1 MPRANEEVEAAL
13 NEYRDLLA
21 VTGGDPFK
29 ARAYEK
35 AARSIG
41 GYHADI
47 RDFDLKE
54 LMDIP
59 NVGKSIAEKVH
70 EYLQTGTVSSLEEM
84 RAQIPAGVR
93 QLMTIPTLGPKK
105 AMALYQ
111 ELHVGSVEEL
121 MDAVHEHRLA
131 GLKGFGPK
139 TEENILRGIQQLQE
153 TGARVQIGVA
163 LDLAEEM
170 LAELGEIDDVRQCC
184 YAGSL

>member
-1 MPRANEEVEAAL
+1 MPRANEQIEAVL

-21 VTGGDPFK
+21 VVGEDPFK

-54 LMDIP
+54 LLEIS

-70 EYLQTGTVSSLEEM
+70 EYLQSGAISSLEEL

-105 AMALYQ
+105 AMAL
-111 ELHVGSVEEL
+111 
-121 MDAVHEHRLA
+121 
-131 GLKGFGPK
+131 
-139 TEENILRGIQQLQE
+139 
-153 TGARVQIGVA
+153 
-163 LDLAEEM
+163 
-170 LAELGEIDDVRQCC
+170 
-184 YAGSL
+184 